1 MIFQK
6 PRSFIPVYDLD
17 ISNYSKKL
25 VNNAIDSGWI
35 SANGK
40 YIDEFE
46 GHFSKIFNGFNACAT
61 TNGTTALDLA
71 LKACGVNQN
80 SVVIVPSFTY
90 IATINAIRYQNATP
104 LFIDINEDNWQIDLE
119 ILEKID
125 AKKAQFLLIPHIYG
139 ASCDMDKLD
148 KIIKKKKWVLIEDC
162 AEALGSYFGK
172 KRLGEYGECATF
184 SFFGNKTISTGEG
197 GMIISKKKKII
208 EYCKF
213 LKSHSMSRKKRYWHT
228 EIGYNYRMTNI
239 VAAIGVGQING
250 LNKIIKQKNT
260 LHEKYIKALSDLPI
274 TFQKKKN
281 EQLFWVTS
289 VLFETATDRRKIT
302 DLLDLNKI
310 GWRPLFYP
318 SHKMPMYK
326 HYEYI
331 KSKNL
336 TCDLSKRGIVLPSYP
351 TIREIDFKKVIKI
364 IRSYFK
370 DK

>member
-25 VNNAIDSGWI
+25 ANNAINSGWI

-40 YIDEFE
+40 YINDFE
-46 GHFSKIFNGFNACAT
+46 DCFSQIFNGFHACAT

-71 LKACGVNQN
+71 LKVCGVNEN
-80 SVVIVPSFTY
+80 STVIVPSFTY
-90 IATINAIRYQNATP
+90 IATINAIKYQNATP
-104 LFIDINEDNWQIDLE
+104 LFIDIDKDNWQIDLE
-119 ILEKID
+119 LLEKID
-125 AKKAQFLLIPHIYG
+125 SQKAQFILIPHIYG
-139 ASCDMDKLD
+139 SSCDMDKLN
-148 KIIKKKKWVLIEDC
+148 KIIKKKKWTLIEDC

-172 KRLGEYGECATF
+172 KRLGEYGECAIF

-213 LKSHSMSRKKRYWHT
+213 LKSHSMSQKKRYWHS

-239 VAAIGVGQING
+239 VAAIGVGQIKE
-250 LNKIIKQKNT
+250 LDTTIRKKNL
-260 LHEKYIKALSDLPI
+260 LHEKYKEALSDLPI
-274 TFQKKKN
+274 IFQKKEK

-289 VLFETATDRRKIT
+289 ILFKNTRDRKRVT
-302 DLLDLNKI
+302 DLLDLKKI
-310 GWRPLFYP
+310 GWRPLFHP
-318 SHKMPMYK
+318 AHKMPMYK
-326 HYEYI
+326 NFEFI

-336 TCDLSKRGIVLPSYP
+336 TSTLCNRGIILPSYP
-351 TIREIDFKKVIKI
+351 SIREVDFKKVIRI
-364 IRSYFK
+364 IRSCFK
-370 DK
+370 N